1 MTDPLQILL
10 YVGIGLFALI
20 ALLALLALLR
30 ATKPFKITAT
40 SQVFEALWA
49 LLAPV
54 ALLWLIDIRINV
66 VYAVIAGALG
76 VLIGALASRSTRF
89 FRAGTRVDARVSII
103 PALVAAVAWV
113 ALAAAAVFLD
123 SSGVSAALL
132 LLVLS
137 AFTTATA
144 AIADLARSG
153 GSGEADAG
161 AAKATA

>member
-1 MTDPLQILL
+1 MTDPLQTLL
-10 YVGIGLFALI
+10 YVAIGLLALI
-20 ALLALLALLR
+20 ALLALLAILR
-30 ATKPFKITAT
+30 VRKPFKITAT
-40 SQVFEALWA
+40 SRIFEALWA

-54 ALLWLIDIRINV
+54 AVLWLIDVRINV
-66 VYAVIAGALG
+66 TYAVIAGALG

-89 FRAGTRVDARVSII
+89 IRAGTRVDARVSII
-103 PALVAAVAWV
+103 PTLVAAVAWV

-123 SSGVSAALL
+123 SGAVSAALL

-153 GSGEADAG
+153 GSGKADTE